1 MPLNINFQQIF
12 LHLFNFVILGGG
24 LYLLLY
30 KPVVD
35 FMNKREQ
42 YFSNLEKETQQALEQ
57 AKEKEAQYN
66 EKLNQFN
73 DEMAIKKVEAIKECE
88 KLVDARIQSA
98 KEEAS
103 HILEDA
109 HIKAK
114 MHHDKM
120 VEQAKEEITDLALDA
135 AKKMMTDQDIYS
147 QFVQACNQGDLDE

>member
-73 DEMAIKKVEAIKECE
+73 DEMAIKKIEAIKECE

-120 VEQAKEEITDLALDA
+120 VEQAKEEITDLALDT

>member
-12 LHLFNFVILGGG
+12 LHLFNFAILGGG

-120 VEQAKEEITDLALDA
+120 VEQAKEEITDLALDT

>member
-35 FMNKREQ
+35 FMNNREQ

-120 VEQAKEEITDLALDA
+120 VEQAKEEITDLALDT

>member
-12 LHLFNFVILGGG
+12 RHLFNFVILGGG

-120 VEQAKEEITDLALDA
+120 VEQAKEEITDLALDT

>member
-120 VEQAKEEITDLALDA
+120 VEQAKEEITDLALDT
-135 AKKMMTDQDIYS
+135 AKKMITDQDIYS

>member
-120 VEQAKEEITDLALDA
+120 VEQAKEEITDLALDT

-147 QFVQACNQGDLDE
+147 QFVQACNQGDLYE

>member
-42 YFSNLEKETQQALEQ
+42 YFSNLEKETQHALEQ

-120 VEQAKEEITDLALDA
+120 VEQAKEEITDLALDT

>member
-1 MPLNINFQQIF
+1 
-12 LHLFNFVILGGG
+12 
-24 LYLLLY
+24 
-30 KPVVD
+30 
-35 FMNKREQ
+35 
-42 YFSNLEKETQQALEQ
+42 
-57 AKEKEAQYN
+57 
-66 EKLNQFN
+66 
-73 DEMAIKKVEAIKECE
+73 MAIKKVEAIKECE

-120 VEQAKEEITDLALDA
+120 VEQAKEEITDLALDT

>member
-66 EKLNQFN
+66 EKLNQCN
-73 DEMAIKKVEAIKECE
+73 DEMAIKKVEAMIECE

-120 VEQAKEEITDLALDA
+120 VEQAKEEITDLALDT

>member
-120 VEQAKEEITDLALDA
+120 VEQAKEEITDLALDT

-147 QFVQACNQGDLDE
+147 QFVQDCNQGDLDE

>member
-42 YFSNLEKETQQALEQ
+42 YFSNLETETQQALEQ

-120 VEQAKEEITDLALDA
+120 VEQAKEEITDLALDT

>member
-42 YFSNLEKETQQALEQ
+42 YFSNLEKETQQVLEQ

-120 VEQAKEEITDLALDA
+120 VEQAKEEITDLALDT

>member
-120 VEQAKEEITDLALDA
+120 VEQAKEEITDLALDT

-147 QFVQACNQGDLDE
+147 HFVQACNQGDLDE

>member
-88 KLVDARIQSA
+88 KLVDARIKSA

-120 VEQAKEEITDLALDA
+120 VEQAKEEITDLALDT

>member
-120 VEQAKEEITDLALDA
+120 VEQAKEEITDLALDT
-135 AKKMMTDQDIYS
+135 AKKMMTNQDIYS

>member
-120 VEQAKEEITDLALDA
+120 IEQAKEEITDLALDT

>member
-42 YFSNLEKETQQALEQ
+42 YFSNLEKEIQQALEQ

-120 VEQAKEEITDLALDA
+120 VEQAKEEITDLALDT

>member
-114 MHHDKM
+114 MNHDKM
-120 VEQAKEEITDLALDA
+120 VEQAKEEITDLALDT

>member
-42 YFSNLEKETQQALEQ
+42 YFSNLEKETQQALVQ

-120 VEQAKEEITDLALDA
+120 VEQAKEEITDLALDT

>member
-120 VEQAKEEITDLALDA
+120 VEQAKEEITDLALDT

-147 QFVQACNQGDLDE
+147 QFVQALSLIHI

>member
-42 YFSNLEKETQQALEQ
+42 YFSNLEKETQRAVEQ

-120 VEQAKEEITDLALDA
+120 IEQAKEEITDLALDT

>member
-109 HIKAK
+109 HNKAK

-120 VEQAKEEITDLALDA
+120 VEQAKEEITDLALDT

>member
-42 YFSNLEKETQQALEQ
+42 YFSNLEKETQQALEK

-120 VEQAKEEITDLALDA
+120 VEQAKEEITDLALDT

>member
-120 VEQAKEEITDLALDA
+120 VEQAKEEITDLALDT

>member
-66 EKLNQFN
+66 EKLNQYN

-120 VEQAKEEITDLALDA
+120 VEQAKEEITDLALDT

>member
-66 EKLNQFN
+66 EKLNQVN

-120 VEQAKEEITDLALDA
+120 VEQAKEEITDLALDT

>member
-35 FMNKREQ
+35 FMTKREQ

-73 DEMAIKKVEAIKECE
+73 DEMVIKKVEAIKECE

-120 VEQAKEEITDLALDA
+120 VEQAKEEITDLALDT